1 MAMKPPTVFLGELT
15 NPELEAFLQ
24 KHHTV
29 IIPVGAVE
37 QHGPHSALL
46 TDVFIPTEI
55 AKRVAPRLN
64 ALVAP
69 PVSYSLSYPHTG
81 FTGVAQ
87 IRIPTFMALIE
98 DLCATFA
105 DMGMKRIVFLNGHY
119 DNTYAIAYAC
129 ANARPRLPHD
139 CRAFPIN
146 YWDGIPGKIAAEWS
160 GLQRGFHAHTA
171 EVSCLLAINPDWVDR
186 AKLNQEV
193 PPFPKYEIE
202 NVGAVHSAYFF
213 SNPGSVHWITKSG
226 TWGEARTATSEKG
239 EEYLQLCVQ
248 STELVF
254 REIERTLTAMP
265 PTSAPPIP
273 TGSGNRTSPK

>member
-1 MAMKPPTVFLGELT
+1 MAPAAWRNHTTIFYIALDHQGSYSASTMKPPTVFLGELT

-29 IIPVGAVE
+29 IVPVGAVE

-46 TDVFIPTEI
+46 TDVVIPTEI
-55 AKRVAPRLN
+55 ARRVAPRLN

-69 PVSYSLSYPHTG
+69 PVSYTLSFPHTG

-105 DMGMKRIVFLNGHY
+105 EMGMKRIVFLNGHY

-129 ANARPRLPHD
+129 ANARPRLPQD

-146 YWDGIPGKIAAEWS
+146 YWATACTARLWS
-160 GLQRGFHAHTA
+160 RMFST
-171 EVSCLLAINPDWVDR
+171 S
-186 AKLNQEV
+186 V
-193 PPFPKYEIE
+193 PSSRKKP
-202 NVGAVHSAYFF
+202 
-213 SNPGSVHWITKSG
+213 
-226 TWGEARTATSEKG
+226 
-239 EEYLQLCVQ
+239 
-248 STELVF
+248 
-254 REIERTLTAMP
+254 
-265 PTSAPPIP
+265 
-273 TGSGNRTSPK
+273 

>member
-1 MAMKPPTVFLGELT
+1 MKPPTVFLGELT

-24 KHHTV
+24 KHQTV
-29 IIPVGAVE
+29 IVPVGAVE

-46 TDVFIPTEI
+46 TDVVIPTEI
-55 AKRVAPRLN
+55 ARRVAPRLN

-69 PVSYSLSYPHTG
+69 PVSYTLSFPHTG

-105 DMGMKRIVFLNGHY
+105 EMGMKRIVFLNGHY

-160 GLQRGFHAHTA
+160 GLERGFHAHTA
-171 EVSCLLAINPDWVDR
+171 EVSCLLAINPNLVDR
-186 AKLNQEV
+186 EKLNQEV

-202 NVGAVHSAYFF
+202 NTGAVHTAYFF

-226 TWGEARTATSEKG
+226 TWGEARTATAEKG
-239 EEYLQLCVQ
+239 EEYLQLGVQ

-254 REIERTLTAMP
+254 REIERTFAAMP
-265 PTSAPPIP
+265 PTS
-273 TGSGNRTSPK
+273 PKSKV